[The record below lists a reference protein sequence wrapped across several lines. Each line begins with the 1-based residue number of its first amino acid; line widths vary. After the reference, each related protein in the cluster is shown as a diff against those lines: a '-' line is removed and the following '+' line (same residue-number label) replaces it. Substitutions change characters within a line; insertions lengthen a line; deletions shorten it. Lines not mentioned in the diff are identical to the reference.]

1 MTAELAATD
10 APASRPQ
17 PTARRQLGRLLAAE
31 WTKLMSVRST
41 MLALVVTGAMCVG
54 FAVLLGIGTLTRWD
68 RMSPEEHAAFQP
80 ATFSVSGVFFAQL
93 VIGSLGVLA
102 ISAEYSSGTIRAT
115 LSAAPQRLLGYL
127 AKILVFAA
135 VALLAGVLT
144 TFASFLAG
152 QSILSSKGIG
162 TSLAEPEIPRVVIGA
177 ALFLLA
183 VGLLGLGLGAALRHT
198 AGAVS
203 TLFGLMLVLPI
214 LSNFLPS
221 DWQQNIDKWLPLR
234 AGMAIMQ
241 QHPQPATF
249 FSPWVGLAVLFGYA
263 ALALLAGA
271 VVLHHRDA

>member
-1 MTAELAATD
+1 MTAELAAPD
-10 APASRPQ
+10 ASDRQPQ
-17 PTARRQLGRLLAAE
+17 PAPVRQLRRLLAAE

-41 MLALVVTGAMCVG
+41 MLALVVTGGMCVG

-68 RMSPEEHAAFQP
+68 RMSAEEHAAFQP

-93 VIGSLGVLA
+93 VVGSLGVLA
-102 ISAEYSSGTIRAT
+102 VSAEYSSGTIRAT

-135 VALLAGVLT
+135 VALVASLVT

-152 QSILSSKGIG
+152 QYILSTKGIG
-162 TSLAEPEIPRVVIGA
+162 TTLAEPEIPRVVFGA

-221 DWQQNIDKWLPLR
+221 DWQENIDKWLPLR
-234 AGMAIMQ
+234 AGMAVMQ
-241 QHPQPATF
+241 QHPQGPAF

-263 ALALLAGA
+263 AIALVAGA
-271 VVLHHRDA
+271 VVLQRRDA